1 MDRRSSIK
9 NGAILFFASGC
20 GIGLFAPFAPGTF
33 GSAPG
38 VALAYATTRLGIA
51 WQIAVLAALAALATP
66 LCGAAEKIL
75 GVKDD
80 GRIAADEWMLFPV
93 AVAGIP
99 VCDLPWH
106 AMAAFFCVV
115 RAIDIA
121 KPPPAGRLQDVPGGA
136 GIVLDDLVAN
146 LYSLAV
152 NWAVYLSF
160 YA

>member
-1 MDRRSSIK
+1 MFRR
-9 NGAILFFASGC
+9 AVLFVATGG

-38 VALAYATTRLGIA
+38 VALAYATTRLGAA
-51 WQIAVLAALAALATP
+51 WQFAVLAALAILAVP
-66 LCGAAEKIL
+66 VCGAAERIL

-80 GRIAADEWMLFPV
+80 GRITADEWMLFPV

-99 VCDLPWH
+99 VCNLPWH

-115 RAIDIA
+115 RAIDIL

-136 GIVLDDLVAN
+136 GIVLDDLAAN

-152 NWAVYLSF
+152 NWAIYLSF